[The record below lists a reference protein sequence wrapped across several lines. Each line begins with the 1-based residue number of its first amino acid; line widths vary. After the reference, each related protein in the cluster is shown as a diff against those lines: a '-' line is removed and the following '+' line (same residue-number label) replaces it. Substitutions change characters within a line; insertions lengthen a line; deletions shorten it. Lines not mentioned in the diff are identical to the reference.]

1 MKIIDFF
8 ITGGTGFLGS
18 AVTNFLLSKN
28 YKILILDNNSRGKI
42 TRISKSNNLFFVKGD
57 IRNIKD
63 LNKCSKFKIKNIIH
77 LAFIN
82 GTKNFYNRP
91 LEVLEIGYLGMIN
104 IINFA
109 IKNKIKNF
117 FLSSSSEV
125 YGNPSRIPTDEN
137 EEIKIENILNP
148 RFTYSGGKIFSELLA
163 VNYGR
168 KYFERMIIFRPH
180 NVYGPDMGNDH
191 VIPEIINKIRVSKRK
206 IIKYLG
212 TGNETR
218 AFMYID
224 DFCLALYKIIK
235 KGKNLNIYNIGV
247 QKETTMKNLFS
258 IIKKNI
264 FFNKKINFIPSRQRL
279 KGSPLRRCPNIKKI
293 RNLGFKPNY
302 SLEEGIKATIMNTK
316 F

>member
-1 MKIIDFF
+1 MKIIDFL

-42 TRISKSNNLFFVKGD
+42 ARISKSNNLFFIKGD

-63 LNKCSKFKIKNIIH
+63 LNKCSRFKIKNIIH

-82 GTKNFYNRP
+82 GTKNFYNKP

-125 YGNPSRIPTDEN
+125 YGNPSKIPTDEN

-168 KYFERMIIFRPH
+168 KYFDKMIIFRPH

-191 VIPEIINKIRVSKRK
+191 VIPEIINKIRVSKK
-206 IIKYLG
+206 KSIKHLG

-224 DFCLALYKIIK
+224 DFCLALYKVIK

-247 QKETTMKNLFS
+247 QKETTMKNLFM
-258 IIKKNI
+258 IIKKYI
-264 FFNKKINFIPSRQRL
+264 INKKIKFIPSRKRL
-279 KGSPLRRCPNIKKI
+279 KGSPLRRCPNVKKI

-302 SLEEGIKATIMNTK
+302 TLEQGIKAIIMNTK

>member
-28 YKILILDNNSRGKI
+28 YKILIFDNNSRGKI
-42 TRISKSNNLFFVKGD
+42 ARISKSNNLFFIKGD

-63 LNKCSKFKIKNIIH
+63 LNKCSRFKIKNIIH

-82 GTKNFYNRP
+82 GTKNFYNKP

-125 YGNPSRIPTDEN
+125 YGNPSKIPTDEN

-168 KYFERMIIFRPH
+168 KYFDKMIIFRPH

-191 VIPEIINKIRVSKRK
+191 VVPEIINKIRVSKK
-206 IIKYLG
+206 KSIKYLG

-224 DFCLALYKIIK
+224 DFCLALYKVIK

-247 QKETTMKNLFS
+247 QKETTMKNLFM
-258 IIKKNI
+258 IIKKYI
-264 FFNKKINFIPSRQRL
+264 SNKKIKFIPSRKRL
-279 KGSPLRRCPNIKKI
+279 KGSPLRRCPNVKKI

-302 SLEEGIKATIMNTK
+302 SLEQGIKTIIMNTK

>member
-1 MKIIDFF
+1 MKNSKNKTFLV
-8 ITGGTGFLGS
+8 TGGTGFIGS
-18 AVTNFLLSKN
+18 NISKFLINEN
-28 YKILILDNNSRGKI
+28 YNLKIFDNNSRGKI
-42 TRISKSNNLFFVKGD
+42 ARISKSNNLFFIKGD

-63 LNKCSKFKIKNIIH
+63 LNKCSRFKIKNIIH

-82 GTKNFYNRP
+82 GTKNFYNKP
-91 LEVLEIGYLGMIN
+91 LEVLEIGYLGMVN

-125 YGNPSRIPTDEN
+125 YGNPSKIPTDEN
-137 EEIKIENILNP
+137 E
-148 RFTYSGGKIFSELLA
+148 
-163 VNYGR
+163 
-168 KYFERMIIFRPH
+168 
-180 NVYGPDMGNDH
+180 
-191 VIPEIINKIRVSKRK
+191 EIINKIRVSKK
-206 IIKYLG
+206 KSIKYLG

-224 DFCLALYKIIK
+224 DFCLALYKVIK

-247 QKETTMKNLFS
+247 QKETTMKNLFM
-258 IIKKNI
+258 IIKKYI
-264 FFNKKINFIPSRQRL
+264 SNKKIKFIPSRKRL
-279 KGSPLRRCPNIKKI
+279 KGSPLRRCPNVKKI

-302 SLEEGIKATIMNTK
+302 SLDQGIKAIIMNTK